1 MATAYRPP
9 RCHTI
14 IRHTDMTT
22 RRSFLKTAG
31 TLTAGAAA
39 LSTATGACAVKD
51 PSPNNAAVPDTG
63 GERVRGFDRTIL
75 DAVATAILPSSL
87 GAPGIRTAT
96 DAFVAWADGYEPVAE
111 EMHGY
116 GYADVRYLP
125 ADPSPAWR
133 AQLSALDLL
142 AQKSGVE
149 GFATLPVATRQ
160 ELLRAVLRE
169 EGGDRLPSPL
179 SARHIAIALLAH
191 WSSGPDA
198 WDAALGARVSPGIC
212 RTLGDATRKPLPVT
226 TEPKA

>member
-1 MATAYRPP
+1 
-9 RCHTI
+9 
-14 IRHTDMTT
+14 MTS

-31 TLTAGAAA
+31 ALTAGVAAVGTA
-39 LSTATGACAVKD
+39 ATGCAVKD
-51 PSPNNAAVPDTG
+51 PTASNATG
-63 GERVRGFDRTIL
+63 QENGAERVRGFDRGLL
-75 DAVATAILPSSL
+75 DAMAVAVLPSSL

-116 GYADVRYLP
+116 GYADIRYLP

-133 AQLSALDLL
+133 AQLTALELL
-142 AQKSGVE
+142 AHKYGAT
-149 GFATLPVATRQ
+149 GFAAMSVAQRQ
-160 ELLRAVLRE
+160 EMLGAVLRDQR
-169 EGGDRLPSPL
+169 GDRLPAPL
-179 SARHIAIALLAH
+179 DANHVAIALLAH

-198 WDAALGARVSPGIC
+198 WDAALGARVSPGVC